1 MEDKRY
7 TILVADD
14 EKEIVDL
21 LRLYFE
27 NSGFEVIEAFDGVQ
41 ALKII
46 REIGSSIDIA
56 IIDIMMPAMDGYTL
70 TKKIREKHN
79 IPIIILSAR
88 NDDSGKIHGLEL
100 GADDYITKPFNP
112 LEIVARVQAQ
122 LRRFYKLN
130 TSVEQKKN
138 CITVGE
144 LLLDKSSCT
153 LYNKDRHIP
162 LTAIEFKILCMLM
175 EHPGRV
181 FTKSQMYEH
190 IWEGGFYESDNNTIM
205 VHISKLRDKIEH
217 DPREPQ
223 YLKTIRGLGY
233 RFEKRL

>member
-130 TSVEQKKN
+130 ISVEQKEN

-162 LTAIEFKILCMLM
+162 LTAIEFKILCLLM

-205 VHISKLRDKIEH
+205 VHISKLRDKIEY